1 MYLYAVPR
9 CQSVELYDLD
19 KVWGGAHISLGV
31 WHDGDGT
38 LGIAKFNELKK
49 WLANTSQFKTGS
61 SWHPTK
67 SVINT
72 SQPKPLSC
80 GLPWYMVH
88 IKNSKTL
95 NTIRDHIEKN
105 YAKPMASRDLHIS
118 AIPSGKHNTSTL
130 DGIKE
135 VITDSN
141 VDWVVA
147 LVKVEK
153 GKDGKTYIER
163 KGEAKIL
170 ATI

>member
-19 KVWGGAHISLGV
+19 KVWGGAHISLGK
-31 WHDGDGT
+31 WDGT
-38 LGIAKFNELKK
+38 ETQGIAKFNELKQ
-49 WLANTSQFKTGS
+49 WLANTSQFKQGS

-67 SVINT
+67 SVIDPIQHT
-72 SQPKPLSC
+72 LKC

-95 NTIRDHIEKN
+95 DKIHHYIIDNN
-105 YAKPMASRDLHIS
+105 YAKSMGNDLHIS
-118 AIPSGKHNTSTL
+118 AIPSGSHNTAKL
-130 DGIKE
+130 DGIKN

-147 LVKVEK
+147 FVRVEK